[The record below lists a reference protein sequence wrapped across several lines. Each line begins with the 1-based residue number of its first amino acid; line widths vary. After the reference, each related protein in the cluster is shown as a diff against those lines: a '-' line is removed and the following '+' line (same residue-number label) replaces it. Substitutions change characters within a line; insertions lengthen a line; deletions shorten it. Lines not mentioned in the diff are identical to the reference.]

1 MRPRRAGRREGD
13 SGIGEDYLKL
23 VCPHDV
29 AFDLKLT
36 ELLRR
41 L

>member
-1 MRPRRAGRREGD
+1 MRPRRPGRREGD
-13 SGIGEDYLKL
+13 SGIDEDCLTL
-23 VCPHDV
+23 VYAHDV
-29 AFDLKLT
+29 VFDLRLT